1 MNLDR
6 LQHWIDQGRL
16 HSTPEKP
23 ITAKELLLS
32 GCVHNVHDG
41 IKLLGNVRFFI
52 AQVVFHC
59 MLMVEFAGCG
69 ILEGS
74 RAHYPFSCIEEC
86 HSSHRSQRRHRVLP
100 IL

>member
-1 MNLDR
+1 MLKPCRNHKTYAAVNVDR

-41 IKLLGNVRFFI
+41 IKLLGNVRVFIIRVFI
-52 AQVVFHC
+52 A
-59 MLMVEFAGCG
+59 
-69 ILEGS
+69 
-74 RAHYPFSCIEEC
+74 Y
-86 HSSHRSQRRHRVLP
+86 
-100 IL
+100 

>member
-1 MNLDR
+1 MLNLCRNRKTYAAVNLDR

-41 IKLLGNVRFFI
+41 IKLLGSVRVFI
-52 AQVVFHC
+52 IQAVFHC
-59 MLMVEFAGCG
+59 TLMPQFSGCG
-69 ILEGS
+69 ILEGG
-74 RAHYPFSCIEEC
+74 RAHHPFSCVKGC
-86 HSSHRSQRRHRVLP
+86 H
-100 IL
+100 